1 MKARDVMTAHPSVIT
16 PDETILRA
24 AELMRDRHVGMLPV
38 IDNLSDR
45 RLLGVLTD
53 RDIVVRCIAAGH
65 TMRCAIRDHMST
77 RRLTTVHLDDEVE
90 TIAHKMR
97 RDHIRRVPVVDHE
110 DRVAGVVAVV
120 DIATRLE
127 PSDAML
133 VEGLERDA
141 SAVVEQYVARRSS
154 GARVEFRVD

>member
-77 RRLTTVHLDDEVE
+77 RRLTTVHLDDDVE